1 MKVPSFF
8 NNKIVRWVFLA
19 LAVMNIIGYLS
30 TSAYECLLVF
40 AVGYA
45 LTDNYCN
52 NQSCSIL
59 GALFAA
65 NFVWGCGRVKETFV
79 EAMKGA
85 KEHAQDASSS
95 ATKAASAAL
104 KEGMTDDEK
113 QAMLEAA
120 QAAAAAAT
128 KAEHCKAGGGGD
140 MTDEQKNDMADQ
152 DFLQYKF
159 ENDSCSVSMKQ

>member
-104 KEGMTDDEK
+104 CRVERCGAGCWGGSLQAQQAVTNLGFVASCPKESRTG
-113 QAMLEAA
+113 
-120 QAAAAAAT
+120 
-128 KAEHCKAGGGGD
+128 CPS
-140 MTDEQKNDMADQ
+140 
-152 DFLQYKF
+152 FP
-159 ENDSCSVSMKQ
+159 